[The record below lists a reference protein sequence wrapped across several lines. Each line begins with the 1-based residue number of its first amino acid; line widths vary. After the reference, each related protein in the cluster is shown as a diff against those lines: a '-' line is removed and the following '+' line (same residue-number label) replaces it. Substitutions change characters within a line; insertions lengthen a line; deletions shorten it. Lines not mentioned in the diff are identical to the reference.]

1 MSPDVRPARNLRSP
15 AGNKN
20 ALAERL
26 IQAIYN
32 GADPIALVQMEDDK
46 TAGVNNTDNN
56 YSRPDGQNT
65 GNFITDKPSSRVIHN
80 PGGGSSICLGDA
92 EDEPKAKQISHLKQK
107 DIAGSGIFA
116 PQDEMEHTPS
126 RLTKNASNAGSGIF
140 DEHVVEEAK
149 TSPMSY
155 SRQKSVAAA
164 AGSDIFAKAEA
175 DPLKNVVGGVRK
187 PPGGGSSI
195 VF

>member
-1 MSPDVRPARNLRSP
+1 M
-15 AGNKN
+15 NK
-20 ALAERL
+20 
-26 IQAIYN
+26 
-32 GADPIALVQMEDDK
+32 M
-46 TAGVNNTDNN
+46 DNN

-80 PGGGSSICLGDA
+80 PGGGSSICLGNAD
-92 EDEPKAKQISHLKQK
+92 DEPKAKHISHLKKK

-116 PQDEMEHTPS
+116 PQEEVAHAPPPRS
-126 RLTKNASNAGSGIF
+126 PANGIF
-140 DEHVVEEAK
+140 DEHAVEEVR

-164 AGSDIFAKAEA
+164 AGSDIFGKVEDG

>member
-1 MSPDVRPARNLRSP
+1 M
-15 AGNKN
+15 NK
-20 ALAERL
+20 
-26 IQAIYN
+26 
-32 GADPIALVQMEDDK
+32 M
-46 TAGVNNTDNN
+46 DNN

-80 PGGGSSICLGDA
+80 PGGGSSICLGNAD
-92 EDEPKAKQISHLKQK
+92 DEPRAAKHISHLKKK

-116 PQDEMEHTPS
+116 PQEEVAHSPS
-126 RLTKNASNAGSGIF
+126 AKAARGPANGIF
-140 DEHVVEEAK
+140 DEHAVEEVR

-164 AGSDIFAKAEA
+164 AGSDIFGSVEDG
-175 DPLKNVVGGVRK
+175 DPLTKVVGGVRK